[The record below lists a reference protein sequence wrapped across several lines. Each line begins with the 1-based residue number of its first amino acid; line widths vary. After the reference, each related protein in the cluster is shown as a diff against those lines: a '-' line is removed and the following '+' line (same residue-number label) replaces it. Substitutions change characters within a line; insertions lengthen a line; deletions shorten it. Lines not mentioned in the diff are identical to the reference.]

1 MRRKKSK
8 MKKRMLITLCLTT
21 LLVTG
26 CGVAKLENGEEVV
39 ASIDNKNITAND
51 LYDTIKAKYARNVLI
66 DMIDQTILG
75 KLYKTNDTMTTAI
88 NNQIS
93 YYKEQLG
100 ENFLPYIKSQIGV
113 NSEAELFDVF
123 LLDYKRNEAAKDY
136 VKTIITDNEI
146 NDYYNTKTVGD
157 IRASHILIK
166 PDVTDSMTSDE
177 KTEAEK
183 KAENLAK
190 EIITKINNGEKF
202 ADLAKKYSD
211 DGSASNGGDLGW
223 FNKGKMVQTFE
234 NAAFALKKGEYTKT
248 PVKSEFGYHI
258 ILKTDEKAK
267 PTLEQSKD
275 NITDSI
281 VTEKLSAE
289 NNILP
294 YKALDELRKKY
305 KLNIEDS
312 ELKKQYDSYMKELLT
327 QKQ

>member
-1 MRRKKSK
+1 
-8 MKKRMLITLCLTT
+8 
-21 LLVTG
+21 
-26 CGVAKLENGEEVV
+26 
-39 ASIDNKNITAND
+39 
-51 LYDTIKAKYARNVLI
+51 
-66 DMIDQTILG
+66 
-75 KLYKTNDTMTTAI
+75 
-88 NNQIS
+88 
-93 YYKEQLG
+93 
-100 ENFLPYIKSQIGV
+100 
-113 NSEAELFDVF
+113 
-123 LLDYKRNEAAKDY
+123 
-136 VKTIITDNEI
+136 
-146 NDYYNTKTVGD
+146 
-157 IRASHILIK
+157 
-166 PDVTDSMTSDE
+166 MTSDE

>member
-1 MRRKKSK
+1 